1 MKTFGKVMAGA
12 LAAVMLFGSV
22 MTVSAAVE
30 VPSIKAGQNMPT
42 EAVAEDGSAIAV
54 EQYTA
59 ASLKA
64 ELDAS
69 NAVQADADAIMA
81 LNAGG
86 ATSQAVAAFI
96 NALKKSS
103 TAGAS
108 ELAALLE
115 GGNYKALTGF
125 VNVKGAKGLVTLK
138 VPAVGSYAKEDV
150 LGVHF
155 STQRSAWEAMET
167 VSLEEDDKATFR
179 FEDGSPF
186 AVFVKVG

>member
-108 ELAALLE
+108 ELAALME

-125 VNVKGAKGLVTLK
+125 VNVKHK
-138 VPAVGSYAKEDV
+138 VV
-150 LGVHF
+150 L
-155 STQRSAWEAMET
+155 
-167 VSLEEDDKATFR
+167 
-179 FEDGSPF
+179 F
-186 AVFVKVG
+186 AIF